1 MTTCKHCQRTVKLN
15 EIVRSAHHD
24 LGCVNCYG
32 KPEGESA
39 VMFIEKIAAR
49 PIADAVTLA
58 TQTLEQRR
66 GRS

>member
-1 MTTCKHCQRTVKLN
+1 MTCPFCQRPVKLN
-15 EIVRSAHHD
+15 ELIRSAHHV

-32 KPEGESA
+32 KPSGATPIMEA
-39 VMFIEKIAAR
+39 EKIAAR
-49 PIADAVTLA
+49 PIVDAVTLA